1 MIILLMYIYNGN
13 KNINNMPLTWYFILC
28 RIPYWLSEKEERKE
42 IQNILNGQPTYLD
55 LLDLEQVKTNP
66 IPN

>member
-1 MIILLMYIYNGN
+1 
-13 KNINNMPLTWYFILC
+13 MPLTWYFILC

>member
-1 MIILLMYIYNGN
+1 MYIYNGN
-13 KNINNMPLTWYFILC
+13 KNNMPFTWYFILC

-42 IQNILNGQPTYLD
+42 IQNILNGQLTYPD
-55 LLDLEQVKTNP
+55 LLDLEQVKTKP